1 MCSQEEEESKASR
14 QPQQP
19 WLASKL
25 TEISHNGRDI
35 RIQDQHSHFLA
46 TSQSLSICWWVDH
59 YHEAALTGLGKART
73 VVSLALTRQL
83 NPREMGL
90 LWKLTT
96 PKAEDPPNTPT
107 SWLSHETSASLLCAF
122 STSSHLILSRSVRRH
137 QQLNFTEGETESQER
152 PGTCSGS
159 VMATLMS
166 A

>member
-1 MCSQEEEESKASR
+1 MCSQEEESKASR

-59 YHEAALTGLGKART
+59 YHEAALTGLGKARS

-96 PKAEDPPNTPT
+96 PKAADPKH
-107 SWLSHETSASLLCAF
+107 SHFLAFSRDQCESTLHLFHILPPDPVQIRQETSTAEF
-122 STSSHLILSRSVRRH
+122 YRRG
-137 QQLNFTEGETESQER
+137 N
-152 PGTCSGS
+152 
-159 VMATLMS
+159 
-166 A
+166 